1 MARSFAEVRDDISQ
15 RVAGLSG
22 WVVVDVPADLF
33 SADVV
38 PDAVPSAPQRTPFAV
53 GIASSTPVDA
63 LSRQRVA
70 GQHVLSEV
78 TVRFL
83 APVKAKAKLASV
95 DAGLDAELDLI
106 NRLVDRS
113 GSWPVYF
120 NTPTWVRSSRASAS
134 SGNWRTHEVVFSV
147 VHLIDNA

>member
-1 MARSFAEVRDDISQ
+1 MARSFAEVRDDISD

-33 SADVV
+33 GPDVV

-70 GQHVLSEV
+70 GQHVFSEV

-83 APVKAKAKLASV
+83 APVKAKAKLEVAKATAKPKAKAKAKANYAKAPARNASPEHH
-95 DAGLDAELDLI
+95 GF
-106 NRLVDRS
+106 S
-113 GSWPVYF
+113 KSC
-120 NTPTWVRSSRASAS
+120 SS
-134 SGNWRTHEVVFSV
+134 
-147 VHLIDNA
+147 